1 MHLIVTK
8 QCIQWME
15 MYSPKF
21 GGQIIFS
28 YFSHPWGILDSRKR
42 FSLAEI
48 FLHIEK
54 GPLLL
59 RSGAPADPQFWSVLH
74 ILSSWIPPVWHSF
87 PLDFCSLPPFSSVPP
102 LSLSEKGRFPPSF
115 STLQAGPAL
124 VCMADFFS
132 GSRMSLARRAMRPTR
147 TAPAMSDSIPQSSSN
162 HIWVGKHPFG
172 YGSIPIDTFLVG
184 WTSIYQLFWGSLGTR
199 VLTHPHLGMVTTY
212 KPGEMGA

>member
-87 PLDFCSLPPFSSVPP
+87 SPRFLQSSTVFISSPSLSVGKGSFSPRVSPPFRLDPPWCAWLTSSPGLGWVWRAGLWDPHGRRPPWATAYLSRVP
-102 LSLSEKGRFPPSF
+102 
-115 STLQAGPAL
+115 TT
-124 VCMADFFS
+124 S
-132 GSRMSLARRAMRPTR
+132 G
-147 TAPAMSDSIPQSSSN
+147 
-162 HIWVGKHPFG
+162 
-172 YGSIPIDTFLVG
+172 
-184 WTSIYQLFWGSLGTR
+184 WGNI
-199 VLTHPHLGMVTTY
+199 HLGMGQY
-212 KPGEMGA
+212 L